1 VARYAYV
8 LGVALSE
15 AGRPDEGLE
24 VLEAASQRRPGD
36 RDLLQALVAFHG
48 QAGNADRAAEYSGRL
63 QALDAP
69 ARP

>member
-8 LGVALSE
+8 LGVALNE
-15 AGRPDEGLE
+15 AGRPEEGLE

-48 QAGNADRAAEYSGRL
+48 QAGHAERAAEHVRRL
-63 QALDAP
+63 EALDAP
-69 ARP
+69 TRP